1 MESVKTDGKLLA
13 QDDIDALLGEAGL
26 EENFKSEDTNISS
39 PKEPEKKTNIIN
51 ARRTQE
57 KIKELMNIL
66 YGIAFLEREDDV
78 RVIWNAS
85 ETLPL
90 VPGLNM
96 KIQGIDLHVQPKT
109 YITILKYDGDNFP
122 FGNNEFDCVIMID
135 VLHHTKKPQKLLEE
149 AKRVSRKYIVI
160 KDHYWKNRIGFFIL
174 KISDYIGNK
183 PYGVALPY
191 NFLKLDEWHDLITQ
205 NALTI
210 VKSKRF
216 RFNMLDPCKNI
227 LFKLEL

>member
-96 KIQGIDLHVQPKT
+96 KIQGIDYVSTGILHEKNLVVK
-109 YITILKYDGDNFP
+109 
-122 FGNNEFDCVIMID
+122 
-135 VLHHTKKPQKLLEE
+135 HKK
-149 AKRVSRKYIVI
+149 
-160 KDHYWKNRIGFFIL
+160 
-174 KISDYIGNK
+174 
-183 PYGVALPY
+183 
-191 NFLKLDEWHDLITQ
+191 
-205 NALTI
+205 
-210 VKSKRF
+210 
-216 RFNMLDPCKNI
+216 
-227 LFKLEL
+227 